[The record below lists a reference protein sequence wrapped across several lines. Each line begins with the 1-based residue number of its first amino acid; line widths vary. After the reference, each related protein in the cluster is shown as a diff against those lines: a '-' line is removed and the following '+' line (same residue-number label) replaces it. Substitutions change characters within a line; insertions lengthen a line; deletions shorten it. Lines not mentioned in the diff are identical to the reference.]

1 MNIARKARTESYNY
15 IRETEAEE
23 DQESSLLVEREI
35 ENTMPETS
43 PANLDRVASS
53 SSSSS
58 SSDRASVKIE
68 EIEDGGGGGGG
79 SSVVNGSQEAES
91 LPETTAASIVENAL
105 AESSGN

>member
-1 MNIARKARTESYNY
+1 
-15 IRETEAEE
+15 
-23 DQESSLLVEREI
+23 
-35 ENTMPETS
+35 MPETS

-68 EIEDGGGGGGG
+68 EIEDG
-79 SSVVNGSQEAES
+79 SVVNGSQEAES
-91 LPETTAASIVENAL
+91 QPETTAASIVENAL